1 MPIRDDFALDPT
13 VAFLNHGSYGAV
25 PRPVQA
31 AYRQWE
37 DHIERQPVAF
47 FARRFHAALD
57 EARTVLAAFV
67 NAPPD
72 AVIFLPN
79 ATVALNLIARSL
91 PLRAGD
97 EILTTDHEYG
107 AMDLLWRHV
116 TTQAGA
122 TYRAVP
128 LPTPITSAAQV
139 VDAITSQFTART
151 RALFLSHITS
161 PTALILPLAP
171 ILAAARARGIL
182 TIVDGAHALGQLP
195 LDMQAL
201 GADVYTSNGHKWLCA
216 PRTVAFLYVRPEVQ
230 PLFTPLILSWG
241 FRPEN
246 SFAQQNAWLGT
257 LNVAAY
263 LSVPAAIAYQQANNW
278 EQVRAACH
286 ALAQQARARLLA
298 LCGTS
303 PLTPDTPA
311 WYQQMVA
318 VALPQG
324 RDHTTLN
331 QRLIDRHRVE
341 VPVTWR
347 GDQAYVRVSVQ
358 AYNTQ
363 EDVDHLMAALAQE
376 LA

>member
-1 MPIRDDFALDPT
+1 MSLKNDFLLDPAVT
-13 VAFLNHGSYGAV
+13 FLNHGSYGAV

-37 DHIERQPVAF
+37 DLIERQPVAF
-47 FARRFHAALD
+47 FYRRFHAALD
-57 EARTVLAAFV
+57 EARAALAAFIH
-67 NAPPD
+67 APVE

-79 ATVALNLIARSL
+79 ATVALNMIARAL

-107 AMDLLWRHV
+107 AMDILWQHV
-116 TTQAGA
+116 AARAGA
-122 TYRAVP
+122 TYRAVS
-128 LPTPITSAAQV
+128 LPDPITSAEQV
-139 VDAITSQFTART
+139 VQAITSQFTART

-161 PTALILPLAP
+161 PTALTLPIAP
-171 ILAAARARGIL
+171 ILAVARARDIL
-182 TIVDGAHALGQLP
+182 TIVDGAHAIGQIP

-201 GADVYTSNGHKWLCA
+201 GADVYTSNCHKWLCA
-216 PRTVAFLYVRPEVQ
+216 PRTAAFLYVRPEVQ
-230 PLFTPLILSWG
+230 PLFEPLILSWG
-241 FRPEN
+241 FLPEN

-263 LSVPAAIAYQQANNW
+263 LSVPAAIAYQQTNNW
-278 EQVRAACH
+278 ERVRAACH

-298 LCGTS
+298 LCQTA
-303 PLTPDTPA
+303 PLTPDAPE

-318 VALPQG
+318 VELPRG
-324 RDHTTLN
+324 RDYTTLN
-331 QRLIDRHRVE
+331 QRLIERHHVE
-341 VPVTWR
+341 VPITRR
-347 GDQAYVRVSVQ
+347 GERAYVRVSVQ

-363 EDVDHLMAALAQE
+363 DDVDRLIAALTQE